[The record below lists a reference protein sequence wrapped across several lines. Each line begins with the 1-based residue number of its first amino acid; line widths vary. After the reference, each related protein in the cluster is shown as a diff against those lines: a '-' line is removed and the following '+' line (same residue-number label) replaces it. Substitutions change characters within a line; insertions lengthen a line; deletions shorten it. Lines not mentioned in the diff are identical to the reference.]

1 MQMDRTQNNSLNPES
16 VIERY
21 LDNAIEIETLETFLG
36 SRAAESIQA
45 TATLLAE
52 GEDLADDL
60 AEL

>member
-1 MQMDRTQNNSLNPES
+1 MDRTQNDSLNPES

-21 LDNAIEIETLETFLG
+21 LDNEIEVETLETFLG
-36 SRAAESIQA
+36 FRAAESIQA